1 MTRAF
6 LSLTGPD
13 LFREFGINYNGRCR
27 TASLSSHSWLLSSE
41 RTRFLN
47 NVFYG
52 LGTVKK
58 VIECVPNFSEG
69 RDLAV
74 IRQITD
80 AIESVQG
87 IQLLDVDPGESTN
100 RTVVT
105 FIGEPE
111 PLREAAFRA
120 VQKASELIDMS
131 GHEGEHSRFGATDV
145 CPFVPVSNA
154 SMEDCVEIARQVG
167 KRIGDELGIP
177 VYLYEHAA
185 SKPERQN
192 LAKVRAG
199 EYEGLQKKLAD
210 PAWKPDFGPA
220 VFNPGAGATAVGARE
235 FLIAYNINLNT
246 TDRRYANEIAYEIR
260 ERGRWKRIGNVEPFY
275 YKGDVVYFEEGRYA
289 DGNSDFIAGSFE
301 ELAEFYKNKYDADLY
316 KRYRSIGLDPDSLIG
331 RPVYKDG
338 MFTHLK
344 GIGWVVD
351 DYKCAQI
358 SLNLTNYKVTSPVA
372 VLEAVRQLAIERG
385 IVITGSEVV
394 GVVPYEAMQE
404 AGRFYLR
411 RMQKS
416 TGIPARDIVT
426 TAVQAMGLT
435 DVAEFDID
443 KKVIGL
449 PVSDGPLAN
458 LTITDF
464 VDEVSRDTPAPGGG
478 SIAALAGA
486 LGSALASMV
495 VNLSVGKG
503 EFDSQYNELCLLAD
517 KAQVIKDEL
526 IRSIDAD
533 TEAFNEVIAGMR
545 MAKDTTEQIALR
557 SGVIRAGYKSAAEV
571 PLRTAELCR
580 QVLDLC
586 QAAAN
591 IGNKAVM
598 SDAGVGALMALAGVQ
613 GAIHNVRINLP
624 HTKDEVFIARM
635 QAQLGALISESREV
649 CDAIQLQVESEF

>member
-1 MTRAF
+1 M
-6 LSLTGPD
+6 
-13 LFREFGINYNGRCR
+13 
-27 TASLSSHSWLLSSE
+27 
-41 RTRFLN
+41 
-47 NVFYG
+47 
-52 LGTVKK
+52 KK

-69 RDLAV
+69 RDLAK

-80 AIESVQG
+80 VIESVQG

-111 PLREAAFRA
+111 PVSEAAFRA
-120 VQKASELIDMS
+120 VKKAAELIDMS
-131 GHEGEHSRFGATDV
+131 KHKGEHSRFGATDV
-145 CPFVPVSNA
+145 CPFVPVSNT
-154 SMEDCVEIARQVG
+154 SMEECAEMARQVG
-167 KRIGDELGIP
+167 QRIGEELGIP
-177 VYLYEHAA
+177 VYLYENAA
-185 SKPERQN
+185 SKPERRN

-199 EYEGLQKKLAD
+199 EYEGLKKKLAD
-210 PAWKPDFGPA
+210 PEWKPDFGPA
-220 VFNPGAGATAVGARE
+220 EFNAGAGATAVGARE

-246 TDRRYANEIAYEIR
+246 TDRRYANELAYEIR

-275 YKGDVVYFEEGRYA
+275 YKGDVVYFEEGKYP
-289 DGNSDFIAGSFE
+289 DGSSDFVAGSFE
-301 ELAEFYKNKYDADLY
+301 ELADFYKKEYGADLY
-316 KRYRSIGLDPDSLIG
+316 KRYRSIGLDPDNLVG

-338 MFTHLK
+338 MFTHVK

-351 DYKCAQI
+351 DYQCAQVSI
-358 SLNLTNYKVTSPVA
+358 NLTNYKITSPVD
-372 VLEAVRQLAIERG
+372 VLEAVRALAVERG

-394 GVVPYEAMQE
+394 GVVPFEAMQS
-404 AGRFYLR
+404 AGQFYLR

-416 TGIPARDIVT
+416 TGIPARDTVT

-443 KKVIGL
+443 KKVIGM
-449 PVSDGPLAN
+449 PVADGPLAN
-458 LTITDF
+458 LTITGF

-503 EFDSQYNELCLLAD
+503 EFDPQYDELCQLAE
-517 KAQVIKDEL
+517 KAQAIKDEL
-526 IRSIDAD
+526 VRAIDAD

-545 MAKDTTEQIALR
+545 MAKDTAEQLALR
-557 SGVIRAGYKSAAEV
+557 SEVIRAGYKSAAEV
-571 PLRTAELCR
+571 PLQTAELCR

-591 IGNKAVM
+591 IGNMAVM

-613 GAIHNVRINLP
+613 GAVHNVRINLP
-624 HTKDEVFIARM
+624 HTKDAEFIEQM
-635 QAQLGALISESREV
+635 QARLGTLVSESRDI
-649 CDAIQLQVESEF
+649 CDSIQRQVESGF

>member
-1 MTRAF
+1 M
-6 LSLTGPD
+6 SK
-13 LFREFGINYNGRCR
+13 EHYI
-27 TASLSSHSWLLSSE
+27 
-41 RTRFLN
+41 
-47 NVFYG
+47 
-52 LGTVKK
+52 VKK

-74 IRQITD
+74 IKQITGV
-80 AIESVQG
+80 IESVQG
-87 IQLLDVDPGESTN
+87 IRLLDVDPGDSTN

-111 PLREAAFRA
+111 AVKEAAFLA
-120 VQKASELIDMS
+120 VQKAAELIDMS
-131 GHEGEHSRFGATDV
+131 VHKGEHARFGATDV
-145 CPFVPVSNA
+145 CPFIPVSGA
-154 SMEDCVEIARQVG
+154 TMEECAEIARQVG
-167 KRIGDELGIP
+167 QRIGAELGIP

-185 SKPERQN
+185 LKTERQN
-192 LAKVRAG
+192 LADVRSG
-199 EYEGLQKKLAD
+199 EYEGLQEKLSR
-210 PAWKPDFGPA
+210 PEWKPDFGPA
-220 VFNPGAGATAVGARE
+220 EFNPKAGATAVGARE

-260 ERGRWKRIGNVEPFY
+260 ERGRWKRSGNVEPFY
-275 YKGDVVYFEEGRYA
+275 YKGEVVYFAEGRYA
-289 DGNSDFIAGSFE
+289 DGNSDFVAGSFE
-301 ELAEFYKNKYDADLY
+301 ELADFYKDKYDADLY
-316 KRYRSIGLDPDSLIG
+316 DRYRSIGLDPQNLIG

-351 DYKCAQI
+351 DYQCAQI
-358 SLNLTNYKVTSPVA
+358 SLNLTNYKITSLVD
-372 VLEAVRQLAIERG
+372 VLEAVRKLAAERG
-385 IVITGSEVV
+385 VVITGSEAV
-394 GVVPYEAMQE
+394 GVVPYEAMQQ

-416 TGIPARDIVT
+416 TGIPNRDVVT
-426 TAVQAMGLT
+426 TAVQAMGLN

-449 PVSDGPLAN
+449 PTAEGALVN
-458 LTITDF
+458 LNIAQF

-503 EFDSQYNELCLLAD
+503 EFDSRYDDLCQLAE
-517 KAQVIKDEL
+517 KAQTIKDEL
-526 IRSIDAD
+526 VRAIDAD

-545 MAKDTTEQIALR
+545 MAKDTAEQLAR
-557 SGVIRAGYKSAAEV
+557 RAEVIRAGYKSAAEV

-580 QVLDLC
+580 QVLDIC
-586 QAAAN
+586 QGAAD
-591 IGNKAVM
+591 IGNQAVM
-598 SDAGVGALMALAGVQ
+598 SDAGVGALMAYAGVQ

-624 HTKDEVFIARM
+624 HTKDETFIAKM
-635 QAQLGALISESREV
+635 QGQLGALLSESRDLCE
-649 CDAIQLQVESEF
+649 AIQKQVEDSF

>member
-1 MTRAF
+1 M
-6 LSLTGPD
+6 
-13 LFREFGINYNGRCR
+13 
-27 TASLSSHSWLLSSE
+27 
-41 RTRFLN
+41 
-47 NVFYG
+47 
-52 LGTVKK
+52 KK

-69 RDLAV
+69 RDMAV
-74 IRQITD
+74 IKQITD
-80 AIESVQG
+80 VIESVQG
-87 IQLLDVDPGESTN
+87 IRLLDVDPGESTN

-111 PLREAAFRA
+111 PVKEAAFRA
-120 VQKASELIDMS
+120 VQKAADVIDMS
-131 GHEGEHSRFGATDV
+131 KHKGEHSRFGATDV
-145 CPFVPVSNA
+145 CPFVPVSGA
-154 SMEDCVEIARQVG
+154 TMEDCAEIARQVG
-167 KRIGDELGIP
+167 QRIGEELGIP

-199 EYEGLQKKLAD
+199 EYEGLPKKLAD
-210 PAWKPDFGPA
+210 PEWKPDFGPA
-220 VFNPGAGATAVGARE
+220 KFNPGAGATAVGARE

-260 ERGRWKRIGNVEPFY
+260 ERGRWARTGNIEPFY
-275 YKGDVVYFEEGRYA
+275 YKGDVVYFEEDKYP
-289 DGNSDFIAGSFE
+289 DGNSDFVAGSFE
-301 ELAEFYKNKYDADLY
+301 ELADFYKETYGADLY
-316 KRYRSIGLDPDSLIG
+316 QRYRSIGLDPDNLVG

-351 DYKCAQI
+351 DYQCAQI
-358 SLNLTNYKVTSPVA
+358 SLNMTNYKITSPA
-372 VLEAVRQLAIERG
+372 DVLEAARELAVARG
-385 IVITGSEVV
+385 IVVTGSEVV
-394 GVVPYEAMQE
+394 GVVPFEAIQQ
-404 AGRFYLR
+404 AGLFYLR

-449 PVSDGPLAN
+449 PVADGPLVKM
-458 LTITDF
+458 TVSDF

-495 VNLSVGKG
+495 VNLSIGKG
-503 EFDSQYNELCLLAD
+503 EFDSKYEELCALAE
-517 KAQVIKDEL
+517 KAQTIKDEL
-526 IRSIDAD
+526 VRAIDAD

-545 MAKDTTEQIALR
+545 MAKDTAEQVELR
-557 SGVIRAGYKSAAEV
+557 SKVIRAGYKTAAEV
-571 PLRTAELCR
+571 PLTTAKLCR
-580 QVLDLC
+580 AVLDLC
-586 QAAAN
+586 QDAAN
-591 IGNKAVM
+591 VGNQAVM

-624 HTKDEVFIARM
+624 HTRDDTFITEM
-635 QAQLGALISESREV
+635 EAQLGALISESREI
-649 CDAIQLQVESEF
+649 CDSIQQQVESSF

>member
-1 MTRAF
+1 M
-6 LSLTGPD
+6 
-13 LFREFGINYNGRCR
+13 
-27 TASLSSHSWLLSSE
+27 
-41 RTRFLN
+41 
-47 NVFYG
+47 
-52 LGTVKK
+52 KK

-69 RDLAV
+69 RDMA
-74 IRQITD
+74 IIKQITD
-80 AIESVQG
+80 EIESVQG
-87 IQLLDVDPGESTN
+87 IRLLDVDPGESTN

-111 PLREAAFRA
+111 PVKEAAFRA
-120 VQKASELIDMS
+120 VQKAADLIDMS
-131 GHEGEHSRFGATDV
+131 NHKGEHSRFGATDV
-145 CPFVPVSNA
+145 CPFVPVSGA
-154 SMEDCVEIARQVG
+154 TMEDCAEIARQVG
-167 KRIGDELGIP
+167 QRIGEELGIP

-185 SKPERQN
+185 SRPERQN

-199 EYEGLQKKLAD
+199 EYEGLPKKLAD

-220 VFNPGAGATAVGARE
+220 EFNSGAGATAVGARE

-260 ERGRWKRIGNVEPFY
+260 ERGRWARTGNIEPFY
-275 YKGDVVYFEEGRYA
+275 YKGDVVYFEEGKYA
-289 DGNSDFIAGSFE
+289 DGNSDFVAGSFE
-301 ELAEFYKNKYDADLY
+301 ELAGYYKDTYGADLY
-316 KRYRSIGLDPDSLIG
+316 ERYRSIGLDPDNLVG

-351 DYKCAQI
+351 DYQCAQI
-358 SLNLTNYKVTSPVA
+358 SLNLTNYKITSPA
-372 VLEAVRQLAIERG
+372 DVLEAARELAVARG

-394 GVVPYEAMQE
+394 GVVPFEAMQE
-404 AGRFYLR
+404 AGCFYLR

-426 TAVQAMGLT
+426 TAVQAMGLK

-443 KKVIGL
+443 RKVIGL
-449 PVSDGPLAN
+449 PVADGPLVN
-458 LTITDF
+458 LTINDF

-495 VNLSVGKG
+495 VNLSIGKG
-503 EFDSQYNELCLLAD
+503 EFDSQYEELCELAE
-517 KAQVIKDEL
+517 KAQTVKDEL
-526 IRSIDAD
+526 VRAIDAD

-545 MAKDTTEQIALR
+545 MAKDTAEQLALR
-557 SGVIRAGYKSAAEV
+557 SKVIRAGYKSAAEV
-571 PLRTAELCR
+571 PLNTAKLCR
-580 QVLDLC
+580 EVLDLC
-586 QAAAN
+586 QHAAN
-591 IGNKAVM
+591 IGNMAVM

-624 HTKDEVFIARM
+624 HTKDDTFITEM
-635 QAQLGALISESREV
+635 EAQLGALISESREI
-649 CDAIQLQVESEF
+649 CDAIQLQVEGSF